1 MKAMSREKKAKI
13 GLWTVLLPLGIF
25 LAAAGIAAGDYGDT
39 LRKAAMVCLEC
50 IGIG

>member
-1 MKAMSREKKAKI
+1 MTDRNEKLKNLI
-13 GLWTVLLPLGIF
+13 SGMLLSLS
-25 LAAAGIAAGDYGDT
+25 AAFVYYGVRRDEIMIV